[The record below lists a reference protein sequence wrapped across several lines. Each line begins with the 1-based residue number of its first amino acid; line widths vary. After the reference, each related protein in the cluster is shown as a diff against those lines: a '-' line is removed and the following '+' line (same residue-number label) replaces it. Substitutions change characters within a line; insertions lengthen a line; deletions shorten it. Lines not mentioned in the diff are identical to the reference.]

1 MLKMKTL
8 VIAFLCLLSF
18 SVISQVK
25 TNFTQQD
32 YSKFILPEA
41 VPADLKKDGHIL
53 TVMSPFTE
61 KQKNNE
67 TLKALFQAHYNGK
80 FVWVPMNSFEFSDKM
95 NDTAVYKYM
104 LMIMEGSDISAGNG
118 GYTLSIFNKVYMGL
132 KGKKKEQDPRA
143 FIKTG
148 LSDVGRKLDEML
160 AFYADRLSE
169 AKE

>member
-1 MLKMKTL
+1 MKTL
-8 VIAFLCLLSF
+8 LFAFLCLLSF
-18 SVISQVK
+18 TAISQVK

-32 YSKFILPEA
+32 YAKFILPEA
-41 VPADLKKDGHIL
+41 VPADLKKNGHIL
-53 TVMSPFTE
+53 TVLSPFTE
-61 KQKNNE
+61 KQKKNE
-67 TLKALFQAHYNGK
+67 SLKALFEAHYNGK
-80 FVWVPMNSFEFSDKM
+80 FVWVAMNSFAFADIRK
-95 NDTAVYKYM
+95 DTAVYRYM

-118 GYTLSIFNKVYMGL
+118 GYRLTIGDKFYMGI
-132 KGKKKEQDPRA
+132 KDKKQEMDPRA